1 MTRIVQQVDGAPEKH
16 HLLWR
21 QNVKPDLQ
29 IYDVAGKPL
38 EKPFVEHV
46 RYIRRDERGSLLYT
60 LNATLSSS
68 TTTASVA
75 VYGLSTE
82 GYRIASSI
90 AINGSKVSL
99 IDESVRMAIL
109 LKPEIARTYPNVSS
123 LMEDEPL
130 LALEPLD
137 IAIKDASYLF
147 FAPKIRKIGQ
157 EAKADSVIK
166 LRDATRALNRDSSV
180 IY

>member
-1 MTRIVQQVDGAPEKH
+1 MQQGDGTLEKH

-29 IYDVAGKPL
+29 IYNVAEKPL
-38 EKPFVEHV
+38 EKPFVDHV

-60 LNATLSSS
+60 LSATSSS
-68 TTTASVA
+68 TTTTTTASVA

-109 LKPEIARTYPNVSS
+109 LKPDIARTYPNV
-123 LMEDEPL
+123 E
-130 LALEPLD
+130 LA
-137 IAIKDASYLF
+137 YG
-147 FAPKIRKIGQ
+147 R
-157 EAKADSVIK
+157 
-166 LRDATRALNRDSSV
+166 
-180 IY
+180 